1 MTKKIY
7 YFLFLTS
14 ITFLLSSCEANES
27 VEIETVPEVSTPI
40 LANEVSNNLTI
51 NSAEK
56 IEGTIPA
63 ASQNIPFTVV
73 DPQEFAF
80 LNEGFDIELNVEP
93 NNVAGAYFQIKDND
107 GTLANSFYK
116 IDLSDAN
123 LNENKNLKLDID
135 FKATMSVGTF
145 CYVITLYDAN
155 GGVSDSVDICVTIKN
170 WGGNDSL
177 LGVWEYSK
185 TENLTAGSSGFYDV
199 VGDNECTPQRI
210 KIHTDELKDY
220 ETCDIIESSVV
231 EFKVDGTYEWKVSGK
246 KDYFSLLK
254 SLNEGVPSFDA
265 KSSSYSY
272 VLKGNWSYIASE
284 SRLVMYE
291 YNTEKEDLGKVVMNN
306 IVIGEAL
313 YFANGTTEIS
323 TDNFTLTQDLS
334 NLSGVFEALK
344 GVRYKQYFTK
354 R

>member
-14 ITFLLSSCEANES
+14 ITFLMMSCDANEPIE
-27 VEIETVPEVSTPI
+27 VEVNSEEISI
-40 LANEVSNNLTI
+40 LANEVSDNLTI

-56 IEGTIPA
+56 IEGTIPV
-63 ASQNIPFTVV
+63 ASEKIPFTVV
-73 DPQEFAF
+73 NPEKFAF
-80 LNEGFDIELNVEP
+80 LNEGFNVELNFEP
-93 NNVAGAYFQIKDND
+93 NKVAGAYFQIKAND

-116 IDLSDAN
+116 IDLSNVSLDK
-123 LNENKNLKLDID
+123 NENLKLDID
-135 FKATMSVGTF
+135 FKSTMSVGTF
-145 CYVITLYDAN
+145 CYVITLYDPN

-177 LGVWEYSK
+177 LGVWDYTK
-185 TENLTAGSSGFYDV
+185 TENLTAGTSGFFDV
-199 VGDNECTPQRI
+199 VGENECTPQRI

-231 EFKVDGTYEWKVSGK
+231 EFKADGTYEWKVSGK

-265 KSSSYSY
+265 KSSPYSY
-272 VLKGNWSYIASE
+272 VLKGNWSYIESE
-284 SRLVMYE
+284 ARLVMYE
-291 YNTEKEDLGKVVMNN
+291 YNTEKEDLGKVVINN
-306 IVIGEAL
+306 IVVGEAL
-313 YFANGTTEIS
+313 YFANGTTEVS

-334 NLSGVFEALK
+334 NLSEVFEALK